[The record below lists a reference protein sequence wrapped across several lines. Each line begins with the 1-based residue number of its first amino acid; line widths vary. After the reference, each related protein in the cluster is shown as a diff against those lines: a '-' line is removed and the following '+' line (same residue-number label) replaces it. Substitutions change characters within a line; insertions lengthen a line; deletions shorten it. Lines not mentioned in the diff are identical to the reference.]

1 MKKFLKWLDEDFEE
15 TILMILLVIMACV
28 MMLQVIMRYVFTNSL
43 SWPEEFCRYTF
54 VVSGFLSIGYC
65 IRKDKMLK
73 VDILL
78 GFFPDWLKKAVDL
91 IGRIVTLVF
100 FAYLTYYSYFY
111 VANART
117 TGVTSAALKLPMWI
131 LYSSVFIGCA
141 IGVIR
146 EIEDLYRWFKKNGKK
161 KSDPEKLEEEKE
173 GN

>member
-1 MKKFLKWLDEDFEE
+1 MLKKFLKWLDNDLEE

-91 IGRIVTLVF
+91 IGRVITLVF

-111 VANART
+111 VLNAKS
-117 TGVTSAALKLPMWI
+117 TGVKSSALKLPMWM

-141 IGVIR
+141 LGVIR
-146 EIEDLYRWFKKNGKK
+146 EIQDLYRWFKKNGKK
-161 KSDPEKLEEEKE
+161 SEENKIEEKE